1 MYRKPRHRGD
11 ADILDLDSLMDILSC
26 LVGVMLFLVIYTVLE
41 LGSVTYEASIP
52 VVRQAP
58 PGSERVVVMVDQGM
72 VRVLDA
78 RGPIEQL
85 TSGFEIVRYEE
96 VPAFVA
102 DVNARAPADWHFFYS
117 LVFDNRISAF
127 GNPIGAIDLLVEE
140 RPGVVGDSIHQ
151 IDSNSRFAAA
161 LGALDP
167 AEVWLSFAVD
177 TESVEVFRV
186 AREFASARGFATRWD
201 PVSVDFPVTHILAE
215 GGAEILLTPRS
226 TLTKPDR

>member
-1 MYRKPRHRGD
+1 MYRKPRRHGG

-58 PGSERVVVMVDQGM
+58 ACSERVVVLADHGM

-78 RGPIEQL
+78 RGALEQL
-85 TSGFEIVRYEE
+85 LSGFEIVRYEE

-102 DVNARAPADWHFFYS
+102 DVNARAPADWHFMYS

-127 GNPIGAIDLLVEE
+127 GNPIGALDFLIEQ
-140 RPGVVGDSIHQ
+140 RAGVAGDSIQ
-151 IDSNSRFAAA
+151 QLNSTSRFAAS
-161 LGALDP
+161 LDALDP
-167 AEVWLSFAVD
+167 QEVWLSFAVD
-177 TESVEVFRV
+177 DESVEVFRE
-186 AREFASARGFATRWD
+186 AREFASARGFTTRWD
-201 PVSVDFPVTHILAE
+201 PVDVEFPVTHILAE
-215 GGAEILLTPRS
+215 GRAEALLTPRS